1 MKLDHIGDQITNEPD
16 FQAYSDKALPK
27 LGIARLLLSKMGFA
41 LQPVRLRK
49 KYSNLKGIKLGRA
62 IYTGVALLLLT
73 LILSSAII
81 YQMGRWQKDAL
92 DQTREILTTRYN
104 QSFAMYQATL
114 DLRLRINEIEK
125 LVNSAADSG
134 EDPTNDINSQIDFI
148 HQDLEP
154 IEKLSHILGNQ
165 RIELLRGGLNQSL
178 NEFFANSL
186 ALGRE
191 RAAVRSHNQI
201 RHPEYVTAGAALSS
215 LVNGTAIT
223 LSELAKAALTDAG
236 ADLNDK
242 LRSADLSAK
251 VAQITN
257 VAVNLGLLVFTL
269 IAATLLIR
277 AIVLPIIAAVNDI
290 DRVAK
295 GDLNLKESKLSPIF
309 EMNLL
314 RGALQGL
321 IDTTRLANELSEQKW
336 AEEAQKQRRNQKLE
350 AAIASFRQSMS
361 KLLELLEKRAE
372 NVRQAAEILQN
383 AADQT
388 RDSVL
393 SASSSSS
400 QTLAEINNVANSAV
414 ELDASI
420 RDIIAQVNRASILSD
435 NATLATNRADQTM
448 SLLQDAV
455 HKIGDV
461 VSFIRDIAEQ
471 TNLLALNATIE
482 SARAGQAGL
491 GFAVVAREVKQL
503 SAQTTE
509 ATEIIVKHIGGVEQA
524 TRDAFA
530 AVQAVRE
537 MIQEVNKISATVVA
551 SVTQQGEATNHI
563 AHNVESISVLAS
575 DVTTTVQQVR
585 SHADITANTAEVML
599 TASHEL
605 SDGAHNLHNEVDNFL
620 TAVST

>member
-1 MKLDHIGDQITNEPD
+1 MDHIGDQITNEPD